1 MLTCFC
7 QVQGQESDIPLPSS
21 RVYKNAFELR
31 HDNDFLLFTDRYY
44 TTGSFIGIRSNDT
57 GRSDSINKRQY
68 RFFIQQEIYTPS
80 DLLEVNIK
88 RLDRPYAGFIG
99 ISNGIMLT
107 NNRRMLDASFL
118 FGFSGPLSN
127 AEQLQSY
134 FHESATEDSRVAT
147 WEGQIKNGLHANV
160 YLQYARE
167 WKLEPN
173 PFSVYMA
180 LNPVGALGTKDIYL
194 QNDVAFYFGKRNPM
208 NTSAA
213 YNQLGEYAKE
223 WFFAVR
229 VGYRYIFHDAL
240 LEGHI
245 VEDFSVFLKEP
256 YQNLFLYNFE
266 MFHRS
271 KRNNYKLGYNFATPA
286 TDGTDPH
293 LYMVFSFMR
302 SF

>member
-1 MLTCFC
+1 M
-7 QVQGQESDIPLPSS
+7 
-21 RVYKNAFELR
+21 
-31 HDNDFLLFTDRYY
+31 FTDRYY
-44 TTGSFIGIRSNDT
+44 TTGTFIGIRSNDT
-57 GRSDSINKRQY
+57 RKSDSINKRQY
-68 RFFIQQEIYTPS
+68 RFLIQQEIYTPS
-80 DLLEVNIK
+80 DLLETDIK

-107 NNRRMLDASFL
+107 NNKRMYDASFL

-127 AEQLQSY
+127 AERLQSY
-134 FHESATEDSRVAT
+134 FHESAAEDSRVAT
-147 WEGQIKNGLHANV
+147 WEGQIKNSLHANV
-160 YLQYARE
+160 YLQYVRE

-173 PFSVYMA
+173 PFSVHFA
-180 LNPVGALGTKDIYL
+180 LNPMGALGTKDIYL
-194 QNDVAFYFGKRNPM
+194 QQDVAFYFGKRNSM

-213 YNQLGEYAKE
+213 YNQLGAFAKE
-223 WFFAVR
+223 LFFAVR

-240 LEGHI
+240 LEGNI

-266 MFHRS
+266 IFHRS

-286 TDGTDPH
+286 TNGTKPH

>member
-1 MLTCFC
+1 MSCFF
-7 QVQGQESDIPLPSS
+7 QVQGQERDVPSPSD
-21 RVYKNAFELR
+21 RVYKTAFELR

-44 TTGSFIGIRSNDT
+44 TTGSFIGIRSHDIT
-57 GRSDSINKRQY
+57 RSDSVNKRQY
-68 RFFIQQEIYTPS
+68 RFFIQQEIYTPA
-80 DLLEVNIK
+80 DLLEVSLK

-107 NNRRMLDASFL
+107 NNKRMIDASLL
-118 FGFSGPLSN
+118 FGFSGPLSK

-134 FHESATEDSRVAT
+134 FHESAAEDSRIAT
-147 WEGQIKNGLHANV
+147 WEGQIKNSLHTNL
-160 YLQYARE
+160 YLQYVRE

-180 LNPVGALGTKDIYL
+180 LNPIGALGTKDIYL
-194 QNDVAFYFGKRNPM
+194 QSDVAFYFGKRNPM
-208 NTSAA
+208 NTSSA
-213 YNQLGEYAKE
+213 YQQLGDYAKE
-223 WFFAVR
+223 WFFSVR

-266 MFHRS
+266 MFHHN
-271 KRNNYKLGYNFATPA
+271 KRNNYKLSYNFATPA
-286 TDGTDPH
+286 TSGTKPH
-293 LYMVFSFMR
+293 LYMVLSFMR